1 MHTPRSIYDAVS
13 QKVVAQDAA
22 KRVLS
27 VGLYNHF
34 IRCLHPEADIEKSN
48 ILMIGPTGCGKTLML
63 ETIAELL
70 DIPVAFGDATLLTQA
85 GYVGQDCEQLL
96 ARLLQAA
103 NNDVRR
109 AEKGIIFIDEID
121 KIGRKSESPTSHR
134 DASGEGVQQALLT
147 MVQGAVVDVPAYAGH
162 FESNVIPINTK
173 NILFVCS
180 GAFEGLANNHN
191 VSVQDIIKFGII
203 PELAGRLPV
212 ICKVHPLSASDLYTI
227 LAKGNNALVNQYKKL
242 FSLSNCELDIEDKA
256 LRLIADYAK
265 ENGTGAR
272 GLRSILEN
280 TLQSAM
286 FQFGDISYCKIT
298 PDNVH
303 SALQTIT
310 IAMPPTGGR

>member
-1 MHTPRSIYDAVS
+1 MNTPKSIYM
-13 QKVVAQDAA
+13 QLCEKVVAQDSA
-22 KRVLS
+22 KRTLS
-27 VGLYNHF
+27 VAIYNHF
-34 IRCLHPEADIEKSN
+34 IRCQHPEAGIEKSN
-48 ILMIGPTGCGKTLML
+48 VLMLGPTGCGKTLML
-63 ETIAELL
+63 ETIANML

-96 ARLLQAA
+96 SRLLQAA
-103 NNDVRR
+103 NNDIER
-109 AEKGIIFIDEID
+109 AQRGIIFIDEID
-121 KIGRKSESPTSHR
+121 KIGRKQESPTSHR

-147 MVQGAVVDVPAYAGH
+147 MIHGAIVDVPVRAGY
-162 FESNVIPINTK
+162 FDNSVIQINTK

-272 GLRSILEN
+272 GLRAILEN

-303 SALQTIT
+303 AALQTIT

>member
-13 QKVVAQDAA
+13 EKVVAQDAA

-242 FSLSNCELDIEDKA
+242 FRLSNCELDIEDKA

-272 GLRSILEN
+272 GLRAIIEN

-303 SALQTIT
+303 AALQTIT